1 MAMTGQAQADE
12 ALDQIV
18 GWMQHF
24 DPIEDP
30 RQSGKVDYPLTE
42 ILLLVLLAVLGGAE
56 GWVEVA
62 TFGRKKLMFL
72 RRFAPFKEGIPSP
85 DQLGTVFAA
94 LDAEQFQ
101 TCFIAWTAS
110 TTKLGPDIVAIDG
123 KTRPC
128 SARLRHDVARI
139 RSAAPRPR
147 T

>member
-72 RRFAPFKEGIPSP
+72 RRSVQGRN
-85 DQLGTVFAA
+85 TVAR
-94 LDAEQFQ
+94 
-101 TCFIAWTAS
+101 S
-110 TTKLGPDIVAIDG
+110 T
-123 KTRPC
+123 RH
-128 SARLRHDVARI
+128 RLRGTRCRTISNVLHRLDGFDDQA
-139 RSAAPRPR
+139 RPR
-147 T
+147 HRGHRRQDASVQRTAPP